1 MNLKNISWK
10 ISVLFS
16 IFLFISL
23 VGSARALVK
32 IEPESIDLSM
42 YSDLDYTVNITIS
55 GVNNVYGFQI
65 DLEYDPAIFN
75 VTNITKVRECTFLNR
90 SGLDRTYCLGLNIS
104 GPGLVDN
111 FACSR
116 VGTGSVSGSGVL
128 ANVTLRLKGL
138 TSFPV
143 TTYINL
149 SNVKISDIN
158 SNPLDNTT
166 EDGNVTIYAC
176 FNGETKGCV
185 TNDQPGTMTCNLN
198 NEWGSCVAS
207 TNGDNG
213 NGGNG
218 GNGGPPAPP
227 QEGEAEAEGEGEDQ
241 VLKGDV
247 IEDGCVDIHDLSLIA
262 SYFGMK
268 SGFDSRADIN
278 KDGEVDIFDLSRAGL
293 DFDKGDNC

>member
-1 MNLKNISWK
+1 MNLKNLGWK

-23 VGSARALVK
+23 DGSARALVK
-32 IEPESIDLSM
+32 VEPESIDLSM
-42 YSDLDYTVNITIS
+42 ISNLDHTVNITIS
-55 GVNNVYGFQI
+55 GVNDVYGFQF
-65 DLEYDPAIFN
+65 DLDYDPAIFN

-90 SGLDRTYCLGLNIS
+90 SGLDQTFCLGTNIS
-104 GPGLVDN
+104 SPGLVDN

-116 VGTGSVSGSGVL
+116 VGSGSVSGSGVL
-128 ANVTLRLKGL
+128 ANVTLRMKGL

-158 SNPLDNTT
+158 SNSLDNTT
-166 EDGNVTIYAC
+166 ENCNVTIYEC

-198 NEWGSCVAS
+198 NEWGTCVAS
-207 TNGDNG
+207 SDDGNG

-218 GNGGPPAPP
+218 GPLLP
-227 QEGEAEAEGEGEDQ
+227 QEGEGEGEGNGEDY
-241 VLKGDV
+241 VLKGDI
-247 IEDGCVDIHDLSLIA
+247 IEDGCVDVQDLALVGTN
-262 SYFGMK
+262 FGMT
-268 SGFDSRADIN
+268 SGFDPRADAN
-278 KDGEVDIFDLSRAGL
+278 NDGEVDILDLITIGL
-293 DFDKGDNC
+293 DFGKGVNC